1 MNTVSPEL
9 YQYSVA
15 QANENMI
22 KSQEAGFAIN
32 MCNIVK
38 LMYAHIMIHCVEN
51 YSLFNT
57 TQAKSINHL
66 INDLI

>member
-1 MNTVSPEL
+1 MNIVAPEL

-38 LMYAHIMIHCVEN
+38 LMYAHVMIHCVEN
-51 YSLFNT
+51 NSLFT
-57 TQAKSINHL
+57 DTQSKSINNL
-66 INDLI
+66 INLIV